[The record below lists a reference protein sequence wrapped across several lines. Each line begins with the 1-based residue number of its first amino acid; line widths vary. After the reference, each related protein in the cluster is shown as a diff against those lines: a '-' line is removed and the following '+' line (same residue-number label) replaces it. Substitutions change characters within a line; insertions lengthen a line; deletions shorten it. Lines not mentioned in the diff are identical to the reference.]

1 MTIKRVLIGLSV
13 AFNVFVVLVII
24 SSQYDILI
32 FANNTKERVESPV
45 NSVAQDQISKKNGE

>member
-24 SSQYDILI
+24 SSQHDILI